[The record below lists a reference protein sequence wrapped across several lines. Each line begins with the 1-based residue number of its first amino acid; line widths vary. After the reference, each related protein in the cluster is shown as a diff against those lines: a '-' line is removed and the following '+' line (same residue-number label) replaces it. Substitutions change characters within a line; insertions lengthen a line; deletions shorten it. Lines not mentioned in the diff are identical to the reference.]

1 MIECQRVLIIIDGNR
16 TTVDKLQEKFLRS
29 GYEAE
34 IALSGSVG
42 LSIVE
47 ERRMSVA
54 VLSAKMGHQEDWQLV
69 KRLKKSDPRLRL
81 VLFDGPSNKV
91 FFREA
96 RRMGV
101 TRFVASP
108 CDPDTVFA
116 EAVKA
121 MGN

>member
-1 MIECQRVLIIIDGNR
+1 MIEGQRVLIIDGNR
-16 TTVDKLQEKFLRS
+16 RTVDKLQEKFLRS

-34 IALSGSVG
+34 IALSASVG

-47 ERRMSVA
+47 ERRMNVA
-54 VLSAKMGHQEDWQLV
+54 VLSAKMGHEEDWQLV
-69 KRLKKSDPRLRL
+69 RRLKESDPRLRL
-81 VLFDGPSNKV
+81 VLFDGPSSKG
-91 FFREA
+91 FCREA

-101 TRFVASP
+101 TRFAASP